1 MQEVH
6 HTPPTRND
14 QGRSTPSL
22 RLSHHVLCTSLVFT
36 LMNIR
41 LILTL
46 SESACLRRKRSLVRH
61 QRGGIRKNATSVLD
75 PAEDAQPQ
83 EIEVR
88 PAEDDAFLQFQAVH
102 LCFYLTLTPL

>member
-1 MQEVH
+1 MDLFRVS
-6 HTPPTRND
+6 TRISYLFRASVRIFRAYSR
-14 QGRSTPSL
+14 QKSPFQALFG
-22 RLSHHVLCTSLVFT
+22 FA
-36 LMNIR
+36 
-41 LILTL
+41 LTL
-46 SESACLRRKRSLVRH
+46 EST

>member
-36 LMNIR
+36 LMNILTTYGSMFVSILLRPLVKWAEWAVAKWAGSR
-41 LILTL
+41 LAKTPDKVH
-46 SESACLRRKRSLVRH
+46 ESGFSCN
-61 QRGGIRKNATSVLD
+61 G
-75 PAEDAQPQ
+75 
-83 EIEVR
+83 
-88 PAEDDAFLQFQAVH
+88 
-102 LCFYLTLTPL
+102 